1 MNGEKD
7 FIGTEYMVRCVA
19 RTQDLMEANRV
30 AEEYEA
36 KGYQVNI
43 VKKQKGGVTLYEVWA
58 KGETK
63 TFEIK

>member
-1 MNGEKD
+1 MNDKD
-7 FIGTEYMVRCVA
+7 FIKSEYIVRCVA

-43 VKKQKGGVTLYEVWA
+43 VKKKKGSVTLYEVWA

-63 TFEIK
+63 TFEMK